1 LSSFGRRLIEAKDRE
16 RSRVAAELRVDLNKR
31 MALLQIGLGRFEQGI
46 PDLPPEAREQL
57 HSIAQLAKKV
67 SSSIHSL
74 SHQLH
79 PSLLDLVGR
88 VPSVEGLCREVSGK
102 RNLQVQFV
110 NHGIPEQ
117 ILKGCGPMPVSDHSG
132 SSAEHRGAQQSGGQ
146 G

>member
-1 LSSFGRRLIEAKDRE
+1 L
-16 RSRVAAELRVDLNKR
+16 SRVFLTFRRK
-31 MALLQIGLGRFEQGI
+31 
-46 PDLPPEAREQL
+46 PE
-57 HSIAQLAKKV
+57 SIAQLAKKV

-117 ILKGCGPMPVSDHSG
+117 ILKDVVLCLFRITQEALRNIVEHSG
-132 SSAEHRGAQQSGGQ
+132 AAAKVELSVPVDQIELCVPTPVRDSTLSRRKELLVLV
-146 G
+146 